1 MPLHKFNNPGLV
13 YYKALSKYLE
23 LVQEIPEVVEVRLS
37 EYDTLYTIISAL
49 YENDE
54 IRYRVFN
61 AGGDAIRAIPEYPFD
76 FRLLNDQAPG
86 TENRAAHNRS
96 HGDLVWTK
104 ATETGRHREE
114 TVKAHK
120 LNNPGLIY
128 YQALS
133 EYLELVQEIPEVVE
147 VRLSED
153 DTLYTIISA
162 PRDDD
167 DILGQV
173 IDVEL
178 AVMRKVKPQPFL
190 FRVVNSQ
197 RMPQEGLKQR
207 ITGFG
212 DLVWQR

>member
-1 MPLHKFNNPGLV
+1 MEAKQYKNSRLAHF
-13 YYKALSKYLE
+13 KALQMYLE

-37 EYDTLYTIISAL
+37 G
-49 YENDE
+49 N
-54 IRYRVFN
+54 
-61 AGGDAIRAIPEYPFD
+61 
-76 FRLLNDQAPG
+76 
-86 TENRAAHNRS
+86 
-96 HGDLVWTK
+96 
-104 ATETGRHREE
+104 
-114 TVKAHK
+114 
-120 LNNPGLIY
+120 
-128 YQALS
+128 
-133 EYLELVQEIPEVVE
+133 
-147 VRLSED
+147 

-173 IDVEL
+173 IDAEL

-207 ITGFG
+207 IGSFG